1 MALTMVDV
9 VSCGCF
15 MQSAAHILLVRPV
28 SSAYNPE
35 TATSNAFQ
43 HPSDVDPMTAVRRA
57 QHEFDAF
64 ADGLRKTGVDV
75 IVVDDTDSPAKPDA
89 VFPNNW
95 VTFHAD
101 GRVILY
107 PMFAPNRRTE
117 RRKDILELLKRRF
130 AIREVIDLSGYEK
143 EGRFLEGTGSMVLDH
158 VHKVAYAGISA
169 RTDEGLFLRVC
180 ELLSYRPVVFH
191 AFDPNGR
198 EIYHTNVMMCI
209 GDGFCIV
216 CLASITDASERS
228 KVEDSLRESGLTIV
242 DITFGQ
248 MTHFA
253 GNMLAVK
260 TQTGEPLLVCSRQ
273 AAESLTPG
281 QQAALERYARLV
293 PLSIPTI
300 EHLGGGSARCMMAEV
315 FLDERERSPGR

>member
-1 MALTMVDV
+1 MSDV
-9 VSCGCF
+9 VTCRRF
-15 MQSAAHILLVRPV
+15 MQSATHILLVRPV

-43 HPSDVDPMTAVRRA
+43 REVDVDPMTAVRRA

-64 ADGLRKTGVDV
+64 AEGLRNAGIDV

-107 PMFAPNRRTE
+107 PMFAPSRRTE

-130 AIREVIDLSGYEK
+130 VIGEVIDLSGYEK

-158 VHKVAYAGISA
+158 VHHVAYAGISA

-191 AFDPNGR
+191 AFDAHGR

-216 CLASITDASERS
+216 CLASIADGAERS
-228 KVEDSLRESGLTIV
+228 RVESSLRESSLELV

-248 MTHFA
+248 MAHFA

-260 TQTGEPLLVCSRQ
+260 SRTGESLLVCSRQ
-273 AAESLTPG
+273 AAESL
-281 QQAALERYARLV
+281 AAEQRATLERYARLV
-293 PLSIPTI
+293 SLPIPTI
-300 EHLGGGSARCMMAEV
+300 EQLGGGSARCMMAEV
-315 FLDERERSPGR
+315 FLPCQDGQQGTAR

>member
-1 MALTMVDV
+1 
-9 VSCGCF
+9 
-15 MQSAAHILLVRPV
+15 MQSATHILLVRPV

-43 HPSDVDPMTAVRRA
+43 READVDPMTPVRRA

-64 ADGLRKTGVDV
+64 AEGLRNAGIDV

-107 PMFAPNRRTE
+107 PMFAPSRRTE

-130 AIREVIDLSGYEK
+130 VIGEVIDLSGYEK

-169 RTDEGLFLRVC
+169 RTDEGLFVRVC
-180 ELLSYRPVVFH
+180 ELLSYRPVAFH
-191 AFDPNGR
+191 AFDADSR

-209 GDGFCIV
+209 GEGFCIV
-216 CLASITDASERS
+216 CLASVTDAAERS
-228 KVEDSLRESGLTIV
+228 KVETSLRDSGLAMV
-242 DITFGQ
+242 DITYEQ

-253 GNMLAVK
+253 GNMLSVK
-260 TQTGEPLLVCSRQ
+260 SRTGESLLVCSQQ
-273 AAESLTPG
+273 AAESLTAG
-281 QQAALERYARLV
+281 QLATLERYARVVSL
-293 PLSIPTI
+293 PIPTI
-300 EHLGGGSARCMMAEV
+300 EQLGGGSARCMMAEV
-315 FLDERERSPGR
+315 FLDEK